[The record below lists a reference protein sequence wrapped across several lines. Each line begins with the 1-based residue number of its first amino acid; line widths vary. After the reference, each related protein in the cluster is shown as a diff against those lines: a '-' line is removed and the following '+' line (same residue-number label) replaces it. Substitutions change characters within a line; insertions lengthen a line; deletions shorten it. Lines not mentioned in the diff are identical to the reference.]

1 MTTVY
6 DVPAANLIAKAAL
19 KLKDNDKIKPPE
31 WTDYVKTGVHRE
43 KAPEH
48 PDWWYTRVAAVL
60 RKVYINTPIGIDHL
74 SAMFGGAVDRGVKRS
89 HAKTGSRAIIRHS
102 LQQLEEAGFVEIAK
116 GKGRT
121 ISPAGQKFL
130 DNTAHEVL
138 QDIIM
143 DNPELGKY

>member
-6 DVPAANLIAKAAL
+6 DVPADKLIDKLAN
-19 KLKDNDKIKPPE
+19 KLKENTNITPPDWSE
-31 WTDYVKTGVHRE
+31 YVKTGVHRE
-43 KAPEH
+43 KAPIQ

-60 RKVYINTPIGIDHL
+60 RKVYINTPIGIEHL
-74 SAMFGGAVDRGVKRS
+74 SAMFGGAVDHGAKRS
-89 HAKTGSRAIIRHS
+89 HSRTGSRAIIRHS
-102 LQQLEEAGFVEIAK
+102 LQQLEAAGLIETVK
-116 GKGRT
+116 GKGRA
-121 ISPAGQKFL
+121 ISSTGQKFI

>member
-6 DVPAANLIAKAAL
+6 DVPAAKLITKAAE
-19 KLKDNDKIKPPE
+19 KLKGNAKINPPE
-31 WTDYVKTGVHRE
+31 WTSYVKTGMHRE
-43 KAPEH
+43 KAPER

-60 RKVYINTPIGIDHL
+60 RKVYINTPIGINHL
-74 SAMFGGAVDRGVKRS
+74 SAMFGGAVDRGSKRY
-89 HAKTGSRAIIRHS
+89 HAKTGSRSIIRYS
-102 LQQLEEAGFVEIAK
+102 LQQLEEAGLVNTVK
-116 GKGRT
+116 GKGRS